1 MKTFHPLLLILVTLL
16 IMGCATVTAQTVS
29 SENAI
34 ITVRFTALPDKGA
47 EAVSGITK
55 LLEQV
60 KKEPNFVSIS
70 MHVDVNDDTN
80 ILLYEVWSD
89 GAYYYGA
96 HMETAHL
103 QQFMTDS
110 RSFLAGP
117 PEIVS
122 WKLESEF

>member
-1 MKTFHPLLLILVTLL
+1 MKTLHSILVILTTLL
-16 IMGCATVTAQTVS
+16 VMDSGTVTAQTAT

-34 ITVRFTALPDKGA
+34 ITVRFRAQPDKGD
-47 EAVSGITK
+47 EAVSAITK

-70 MHVDVNDDTN
+70 VHVDVNDDTN

-89 GAYYYGA
+89 GSYYHGA

-117 PEIVS
+117 PEIVG
-122 WKLESEF
+122 WKVEKEY